1 MYRTYLRVVGLFINL
16 LFTVSFVNYI
26 SILRRVFYVNTACL

>member
-1 MYRTYLRVVGLFINL
+1 MYSTYLRVVGLFINL

-26 SILRRVFYVNTACL
+26 YCVEHVM